1 MNQSSSCKR
10 WKCDLCTLQQT
21 KFSPHKQEQHLLSH
35 INKKDERGNLHS
47 VQSVFF
53 QLMIFHYLKFFRS
66 IGSFFSTNDF
76 SPLEIAGY
84 IGIFFP
90 LMIFHYLK
98 LPATQV
104 FFLRLTIFHY
114 LKFLRSIASFFSTN
128 DFSLL
133 EITSYISI
141 FIPTY
146 DFSLLEIASYIG
158 IFFATK
164 DFSLLEI
171 LEIYS
176 HFFFE

>member
-21 KFSPHKQEQHLLSH
+21 KFSPHKQEQHLLCQ
-35 INKKDERGNLHS
+35 INKKDERVNLHS
-47 VQSVFF
+47 LQAVFF

-84 IGIFFP
+84 IGIFFR

-114 LKFLRSIASFFSTN
+114 LKFLRSIAIVFSSNDFSLLQIASYIGSFSPAN

-133 EITSYISI
+133 EIS
-141 FIPTY
+141 
-146 DFSLLEIASYIG
+146 SYIG
-158 IFFATK
+158 SLSPTN
-164 DFSLLEI
+164 DF
-171 LEIYS
+171 
-176 HFFFE
+176 